1 MLEFF
6 WFSGKCVV
14 IACGDVIFLKKITMP
29 SPPPSGAPLPKGEVS
44 GVCVIE
50 LQTTILPGRAIST
63 ETTLHFSPMPL
74 SGLLTLL
81 GDLGLQ
87 EVTVTIL
94 PLEESPKPPGQI
106 IFGFQSIDRHHRFL
120 P

>member
-1 MLEFF
+1 MQEQSEYEPIRKEINCCL
-6 WFSGKCVV
+6 
-14 IACGDVIFLKKITMP
+14 AYNTGDL
-29 SPPPSGAPLPKGEVS
+29 ALQKGEVS